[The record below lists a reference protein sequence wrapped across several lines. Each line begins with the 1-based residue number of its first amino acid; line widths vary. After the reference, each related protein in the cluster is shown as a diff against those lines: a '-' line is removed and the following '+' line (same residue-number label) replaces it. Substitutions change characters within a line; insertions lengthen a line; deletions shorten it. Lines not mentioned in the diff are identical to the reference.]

1 MKSVE
6 EQLKII
12 KKGTLDIINEEELI
26 KINDILEEY
35 NNSAFNNNEISIEY
49 DIKSLNYEKKEI
61 LELIKRQGN
70 IKIDDICNYTG
81 MDIKTI
87 NSNVNELLIDD
98 YIIEMENKTYG
109 FNV

>member
-1 MKSVE
+1 MFPPLCFTDVTKGQVE
-6 EQLKII
+6 EEKS
-12 KKGTLDIINEEELI
+12 KEEL
-26 KINDILEEY
+26 DEV
-35 NNSAFNNNEISIEY
+35 IE
-49 DIKSLNYEKKEI
+49 KEKKEI